1 MKKIT
6 LLLACLFTFTVYAQ
20 EEDGSEDNRLSN
32 IDWKEDTT
40 EVVTV
45 NDIIKEQQAVTS
57 RYSRQKH
64 FTDVWSRRS
73 YLNFSYN
80 TSSME
85 MKESGAKA
93 ATGLDEKTGGLTTVP
108 KFKSDW
114 GASLQVGRSY
124 RLHKEPIANVAQFC
138 IDYTGIDL
146 NLNHYKAEEGK
157 VLYNSAAT
165 YTSDGDEYYYTP
177 WLLEKYE
184 VNYGMSLGPSLIL
197 APFTY
202 INNADGLHHL
212 KFHVY
217 FHIGYHASALWM
229 QNDEDKDFN
238 PDSSTSLTTDPHKV
252 MKDNLKM
259 DWGHGMMTS
268 FGVAMMWKFIG
279 IGYEHRSSS
288 IKYQAMTKGDFSSD
302 KFKFDNVTNRIYLT
316 IRSGR

>member
-6 LLLACLFTFTVYAQ
+6 LLLACLFAFTAYAQ

-80 TSSME
+80 SSSLE

-93 ATGLDEKTGGLTTVP
+93 ATGLGNETDGLVP
-108 KFKSDW
+108 KFKNDW
-114 GASLQVGRSY
+114 GVSLQVGRSY
-124 RLHKEPIANVAQFC
+124 RLHKEPIANVALFC

-146 NLNHYKAEEGK
+146 NVNHFKAEKGN
-157 VLYNSAAT
+157 VLYNST
-165 YTSDGDEYYYTP
+165 EKYYSDNDEYYYTP

-202 INNADGLHHL
+202 VNNADALHHL

-229 QNDEDKDFN
+229 QNDEDKDSN
-238 PDSSTSLTTDPHKV
+238 QSGSSEEYKT

-268 FGVAMMWKFIG
+268 FGVAMTWKSIG

-288 IKYQAMTKGDFSSD
+288 IKYQAMTTADFSKD
-302 KFKFDNVTNRIYLT
+302 KFKFDNVTNRIYIT